1 MSDSC
6 DGLHCNLGSGV
17 RFASFS
23 TVVLGKESKTENDF
37 KLKPMK
43 KSNPIAVGGLQE
55 SVLRLKTRDGDS
67 NAIQ

>member
-1 MSDSC
+1 
-6 DGLHCNLGSGV
+6 V